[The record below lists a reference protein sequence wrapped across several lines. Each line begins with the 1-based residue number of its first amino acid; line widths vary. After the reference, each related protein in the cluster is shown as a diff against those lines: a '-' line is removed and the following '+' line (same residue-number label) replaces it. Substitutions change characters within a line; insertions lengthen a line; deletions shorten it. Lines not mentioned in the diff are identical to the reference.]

1 VGRAGGQV
9 DAISAEISA
18 FRWLQP
24 VTSIW
29 DIGHNTNMEE
39 RNNSN
44 EFAGAAGATGA
55 TGATGAAGAPG
66 APGASKARVIAVA
79 VTAVALLAIA
89 IPFVWQPHVEAEPA
103 AVSASNDPAPAAAGG
118 EETAAC
124 MADAKPANFNFTMKD
139 VDGNQ
144 VSLASYKGKV
154 VLLNFWATW
163 CGPCKAEI
171 PGFVRLQEKY
181 RDKGL
186 VIVGYSV
193 DDTADKAKAYA
204 AEYKM
209 NYPILL
215 GEGREDVQDAYGPIW
230 GIPASFIISKDGKV
244 CRKHMGIAPEAV
256 FEKEVAAL
264 LN

>member
-1 VGRAGGQV
+1 MEDVQGSSSTASSTG
-9 DAISAEISA
+9 SAASTSA
-18 FRWLQP
+18 K
-24 VTSIW
+24 
-29 DIGHNTNMEE
+29 
-39 RNNSN
+39 
-44 EFAGAAGATGA
+44 
-55 TGATGAAGAPG
+55 
-66 APGASKARVIAVA
+66 ASKARMIAVA
-79 VTAVALLAIA
+79 VTAIALLAIA
-89 IPFVWQPHVEAEPA
+89 IPFVWQPHVDAEPA
-103 AVSASNDPAPAAAGG
+103 ATNAANDPAPAASHGG
-118 EETAAC
+118 DETAAC
-124 MADAKPANFNFTMKD
+124 MANPKAANFDFTMKD

-144 VSLASYKGKV
+144 VSLSAYKGKV

-193 DDTADKAKAYA
+193 DDTAEKAKAYA
-204 AEYKM
+204 AQYKM

-215 GEGREDVQDAYGPIW
+215 GEGREEVQDAYGPIW

>member
-1 VGRAGGQV
+1 
-9 DAISAEISA
+9 
-18 FRWLQP
+18 
-24 VTSIW
+24 
-29 DIGHNTNMEE
+29 M
-39 RNNSN
+39 
-44 EFAGAAGATGA
+44 
-55 TGATGAAGAPG
+55 
-66 APGASKARVIAVA
+66 IAVA

-89 IPFVWQPHVEAEPA
+89 IPFVWEPHVDAEPA
-103 AVSASNDPAPAAAGG
+103 ATTAAADVTPAASHDSPAAG
-118 EETAAC
+118 AAC
-124 MADAKPANFNFTMKD
+124 MANAKPANFDFTIKD

-181 RDKGL
+181 RDQL
-186 VIVGYSV
+186 VVVGFSV
-193 DDTADKAKAYA
+193 DDTAEKAKAYA

-230 GIPASFIISKDGKV
+230 GIPASFIISKDGRV

-256 FEKEVAAL
+256 FEKEVVAL
-264 LN
+264 M

>member
-1 VGRAGGQV
+1 MDDSTTPMADEGLTP
-9 DAISAEISA
+9 E
-18 FRWLQP
+18 
-24 VTSIW
+24 TSV
-29 DIGHNTNMEE
+29 
-39 RNNSN
+39 
-44 EFAGAAGATGA
+44 
-55 TGATGAAGAPG
+55 AP
-66 APGASKARVIAVA
+66 ASKMRMVAVA
-79 VTAVALLAIA
+79 ATAIVLLAIA
-89 IPFVWQPHVEAEPA
+89 IPFVWTPHTEEPVAAASAPA
-103 AVSASNDPAPAAAGG
+103 ADPAPAASPDGAAPSAS
-118 EETAAC
+118 AAC
-124 MADAKPANFNFTMKD
+124 MANAKPANFDFTMKD
-139 VDGNQ
+139 VDGNE
-144 VSLASYKGKV
+144 VSLSAYKGKV

-171 PGFVRLQEKY
+171 PGFVRIQEKY

-193 DDTADKAKAYA
+193 DDTAEKAKAYA
-204 AEYKM
+204 SQYKM

-230 GIPASFIISKDGKV
+230 GIPASFIISKEGKV

>member
-1 VGRAGGQV
+1 
-9 DAISAEISA
+9 
-18 FRWLQP
+18 
-24 VTSIW
+24 
-29 DIGHNTNMEE
+29 M
-39 RNNSN
+39 
-44 EFAGAAGATGA
+44 
-55 TGATGAAGAPG
+55 
-66 APGASKARVIAVA
+66 IAVA
-79 VTAVALLAIA
+79 VTAIALLAIA

-103 AVSASNDPAPAAAGG
+103 TTSASGEPATSASHSDA
-118 EETAAC
+118 TAAC
-124 MADAKPANFNFTMKD
+124 MADPKPANFDFKMKD
-139 VDGNQ
+139 VDGNE
-144 VSLASYKGKV
+144 VSLSSYKGKV

-181 RDKGL
+181 RDQGL

-193 DDTADKAKAYA
+193 DDTAEKAKAYA

-256 FEKEVAAL
+256 FEKEVVAL

>member
-1 VGRAGGQV
+1 
-9 DAISAEISA
+9 
-18 FRWLQP
+18 
-24 VTSIW
+24 
-29 DIGHNTNMEE
+29 M
-39 RNNSN
+39 
-44 EFAGAAGATGA
+44 
-55 TGATGAAGAPG
+55 
-66 APGASKARVIAVA
+66 IAVA
-79 VTAVALLAIA
+79 ATAIALLAIA
-89 IPFVWQPHVEAEPA
+89 IPFVWNAPESEVGLEATAATTSPA
-103 AVSASNDPAPAAAGG
+103 GDPALAASPADDA
-118 EETAAC
+118 AAC
-124 MADAKPANFNFTMKD
+124 MANPKPANFDFTMKD

-144 VSLASYKGKV
+144 VSLSAYKGKV

-193 DDTADKAKAYA
+193 DDSAEKAKAYA

-230 GIPASFIISKDGKV
+230 GIPASFIISKDGRV

-256 FEKEVAAL
+256 FEKELVPL

>member
-1 VGRAGGQV
+1 
-9 DAISAEISA
+9 
-18 FRWLQP
+18 
-24 VTSIW
+24 
-29 DIGHNTNMEE
+29 M
-39 RNNSN
+39 
-44 EFAGAAGATGA
+44 
-55 TGATGAAGAPG
+55 
-66 APGASKARVIAVA
+66 RVLAVA
-79 VTAVALLAIA
+79 ATAVALLAIA
-89 IPFVWQPHVEAEPA
+89 IPFVWQPHVEAEPSA
-103 AVSASNDPAPAAAGG
+103 ASATAEVTPAASHDGSPEA
-118 EETAAC
+118 AAC
-124 MADAKPANFNFTMKD
+124 MANPKPANFDFTIKD

-181 RDKGL
+181 RDQL
-186 VIVGYSV
+186 VIIGYSV
-193 DDTADKAKAYA
+193 DDTAEKAKAYA

-256 FEKEVAAL
+256 FEKEVVAL
-264 LN
+264 M